1 MLSAQSPGRCPV
13 SKNLG
18 RETSGVGSR
27 GSGVGKRERP
37 MAAFASLA
45 PCPLPPA
52 PSVALGGSPGVP
64 RRPLYETSKLPL
76 ANVSAVLY
84 VRLSSLT
91 YADVRQAG
99 KPDLHRTTERDGHK
113 RSFTKVAYRRGS
125 GKLPPRAA
133 DMTLRSPGRQETGI
147 SGDRRPPVDACLTCQ
162 KPPPAW
168 LGLTTGPPQARSAKA
183 Y

>member
-1 MLSAQSPGRCPV
+1 
-13 SKNLG
+13 
-18 RETSGVGSR
+18 
-27 GSGVGKRERP
+27 

-52 PSVALGGSPGVP
+52 PSIALGGSPGVP

-99 KPDLHRTTERDGHK
+99 KPDLHRTTKRDGHK
-113 RSFTKVAYRRGS
+113 RSFTKVAY
-125 GKLPPRAA
+125 PPRKREASA
-133 DMTLRSPGRQETGI
+133 THCRHDFEIP
-147 SGDRRPPVDACLTCQ
+147 RPT
-162 KPPPAW
+162 
-168 LGLTTGPPQARSAKA
+168 RNR